1 MRGLPGSVI
10 RRCAL
15 APVGLVCVVLALL
28 FAQVLGQVHGVVH
41 GHSAGPGHAQG
52 HEPAQESA
60 SASALASLFADHDED
75 TADCRVYD
83 QLSHIDA
90 MPGVIA
96 LALSLVIQPFLLSV
110 LPGLATARWH
120 ALFQARGPPS
130 LSCIPSLMQSP
141 LALSPAGRCVFV

>member
-52 HEPAQESA
+52 HEPAQEPPHETTPLSA
-60 SASALASLFADHDED
+60 SASELASLFSDHDED

-110 LPGLATARWH
+110 LLGLATARWH

-130 LSCIPSLMQSP
+130 LS
-141 LALSPAGRCVFV
+141 